1 MQKKHSQLHQSCF
14 YNAEVKMQVNV
25 LCSMMV
31 FQQQLAGQSCRL
43 ALLSPL
49 FKLNNVCKENR
60 NDRNC
65 CTKIS
70 IMWKKRD
77 FSWKYLCYMYV
88 LCWAGFWVSVYK
100 IYPVDN
106 GNKRKILIVCLRAST
121 YMYIIMAITNS
132 LTEQFICSNYF
143 SFIAFDL

>member
-70 IMWKKRD
+70 IMGKKET
-77 FSWKYLCYMYV
+77 SAENICATCMCYV
-88 LCWAGFWVSVYK
+88 EQVSEF
-100 IYPVDN
+100 
-106 GNKRKILIVCLRAST
+106 R
-121 YMYIIMAITNS
+121 
-132 LTEQFICSNYF
+132 FIR
-143 SFIAFDL
+143 FIQ